1 MVGRIMMWAEEISC
15 ATSLG
20 GIGLTL
26 QLLNICLVTHVV
38 ARLQVLKH
46 PNQQIAKRARVSLHG
61 LNSQLVD
68 PRPTDIATRRT
79 LLDLDQSE
87 GIQLEAVRSPLD
99 WSKRQKHV
107 SR

>member
-1 MVGRIMMWAEEISC
+1 MGGRNFLRHQ
-15 ATSLG
+15 TG

-38 ARLQVLKH
+38 ARLQVLKQ
-46 PNQQIAKRARVSLHG
+46 PNQQIAKRAWVPLHG
-61 LNSQLVD
+61 LKSQLVD
-68 PRPTDIATRRT
+68 VCHPDIATGRT

-87 GIQLEAVRSPLD
+87 GIQLEAVGSLLE
-99 WSKRQKHV
+99 WSKRQKLV